1 MYDENHKFKVLTTKS
16 TDVLKEPQ
24 KGIYEKLFCKKC
36 DNEII
41 GKYEDHAA
49 KVMFGDGKKEIE
61 IKETEMGLL
70 IRGIDYTL
78 FKLFQIS
85 LIWRASIS
93 TRPEI
98 KRISL
103 GPHSEKMRT
112 MLYTEDPGETYEYGA
127 VIYFFPKSSKDM
139 KDLIVSPEFSE
150 KRIEGN
156 RICRA
161 IFNGLFWTY
170 FVSSHSQYY
179 TFKEHFLSKDGVLPI
194 INSGKYGE
202 RYVFQLAKDL
212 LKK

>member
-1 MYDENHKFKVLTTKS
+1 
-16 TDVLKEPQ
+16 
-24 KGIYEKLFCKKC
+24 LFCKKC

-41 GKYEDHAA
+41 GKYEDHAS
-49 KVMFGDGKKEIE
+49 KVIFGDGKKEIE
-61 IKETEMGLL
+61 IKETKFGLL

-85 LIWRASIS
+85 LLWRAAIS

-98 KRISL
+98 KKNSL
-103 GPHSEKMRT
+103 GPHSEKIREMI
-112 MLYTEDPGETYEYGA
+112 YTGNPGEVYEHGA
-127 VIYFFPKSSKDM
+127 VIYFFPQSSKGM
-139 KDLIVSPEFSE
+139 KDLIVTPELSE

-156 RICRA
+156 RIFRA

-170 FVSSHSQYY
+170 FVSNHSQYY
-179 TFKEHFLSKDGVLPI
+179 TFKDHFLSKDGILPI
-194 INSGKYGE
+194 INSGEYGE